1 MGNGVVF
8 RLAHR
13 ERKGHFIDVPAVD
26 FLVKLAPGGRAAEV
40 CLDVYAALVDV
51 EGERLVTETGDDL
64 SAVVVVENHVG
75 HIALVESVTVDN
87 FLVLHAVALP

>member
-40 CLDVYAALVDV
+40 CLDVYAALVDI
-51 EGERLVTETGDDL
+51 EGERFVTETGDDL
-64 SAVVVVENHVG
+64 SAVVVVEITSDISHSSK
-75 HIALVESVTVDN
+75 A
-87 FLVLHAVALP
+87 